1 MIDGE
6 NRKRKNGSKK
16 TIVAWRWNLCV
27 AKKNSKLI
35 IGKETMEQYMKKLI
49 KYEKKMLEK

>member
-27 AKKNSKLI
+27 AKKKLKTDHWKRNNRAI
-35 IGKETMEQYMKKLI
+35 HEEINKI
-49 KYEKKMLEK
+49 